1 MNTTRRNFIK
11 TLGAGALVASQ
22 DAQELAASPLIFP
35 KKKIAATDNIRI
47 ASIGMGIIGFENMGT
62 VAQIPGA
69 EFVAAADCY
78 DGRLARVKEIYGQE
92 VFTTRNYQE
101 LLSRSDIDAVAICAP
116 DHWHAQMA
124 VDIMK
129 AGKAVYIEKP
139 IVQKIEDGHSII
151 KAQQE
156 TGQIAIVGS
165 NGFRSPLYQKAKE
178 LIRSGAI
185 GQLSVVEST
194 VYRNDAVGAW
204 QYSIPSDASPETI
217 DWKAFL
223 GPAPDRAFD
232 ADRFFRWR
240 KYWDYGTG
248 VSGDMFVHRLSG
260 LHFMLDSLG
269 PVQMA
274 AIGGVRFW
282 NDGRETPDVLNA
294 LLSYP
299 ETASHNAFTLILK
312 ANFSNGS
319 SGPSYRFVG
328 SEGVLEIGWRE
339 INVQTFRRRPPTENA
354 LVEGY
359 NSVRTFAK
367 DQREQFVKELRQYQ
381 STHSPLDRYDYPAEM
396 TYQAPEGHNDRFEH
410 WMRFLNALRGDNDII
425 QDPTFGLRAAAPAIL
440 PNDCY
445 RQGKVINWDPI
456 KMIVKS

>member
-1 MNTTRRNFIK
+1 MPATRRYFLK
-11 TLGAGALVASQ
+11 YLGAGALLASQ
-22 DAQELAASPLIFP
+22 GINPAAASPLILP
-35 KKKIAATDNIRI
+35 KRTIPANDKIRV
-47 ASIGMGIIGFENMGT
+47 ASIGMGIIGFDNMAT
-62 VAQIPGA
+62 VAQMPGA

-78 DGRLARVKEIYGQE
+78 DGRLARVKEVYGQD

-139 IVQKIEDGHSII
+139 IVQKVEDGHRII
-151 KAQQE
+151 EAQQQ

-178 LIRSGAI
+178 LIRSGVI
-185 GQLSVVEST
+185 GQLNVVEST

-204 QYSIPSDASPETI
+204 QYSLPSDASPETI

-223 GPAPDRAFD
+223 GPAPDRPFD

-260 LHFMLDSLG
+260 LHFMLDSMG
-269 PVQMA
+269 PVQIA
-274 AIGGVRFW
+274 AMGGVQFW
-282 NDGRETPDVLNA
+282 NDGRETPDVLTA
-294 LLSYP
+294 LLDYP
-299 ETASHNAFTLILK
+299 ETASHSAFTLILK
-312 ANFSNGS
+312 ANFSDGS
-319 SGPSYRFVG
+319 GGPSYRFVG
-328 SEGVLEIGWRE
+328 SEGVLEIGWRDLH
-339 INVQTFRRRPPTENA
+339 VQTFRRRPPTESA

-359 NSVRTFAK
+359 NSVRTFAS
-367 DQREQFVKELRQYQ
+367 DQREQFVKEFRQY
-381 STHSPLDRYDYPAEM
+381 HSGPNAPDRYDYPAEM
-396 TYQAPEGHNDRFEH
+396 TYQAPDGYNDRVDH
-410 WMRFLNALRGDNDII
+410 WGRFLNALRGNNDII

-445 RQGKVINWDPI
+445 RQGKVINWDPV
-456 KMIVKS
+456 KMVVKG